1 MVLGLDEL
9 GVAVVGPLPS
19 ALPQLSLPDLSPDA
33 VATMLAPALGIA
45 VVAYSDNVL
54 TARAFAER
62 SDQQID
68 ANQEFLALGVANI
81 AGGLLSGFP
90 VSSSGSRTAIGSSMG
105 SRTQM
110 YSLATLATVLV
121 AVLALG
127 PVIAAFP
134 KAALGA
140 LVVYA
145 AIRLVDVA
153 EIRRVARFRRS
164 ELVLLV
170 ATTLGVF
177 VFGALYGI
185 LLAVALSLG
194 DLLRR
199 VARPHD
205 GILGY
210 VRGLRQHQEPVQDRS
225 RHGRKDAH
233 PDAQPDA
240 AQQGHRLFEAQCPG
254 VPQESPRTPHLV
266 LEGRRGVASQ
276 DDPRPF
282 LVFHDLTD
290 QSPQMIQELRR
301 RLAEGGLIGE
311 LEEVAEGF
319 APLTGEATMREPHL
333 PQSMQHLRG
342 FPGHH
347 KGRDVHQYRRAEAGT
362 DVGRTARKIAELGV
376 EGEGKSPP
384 QIGFCPRRIGM
395 CGRQREAGPEGL
407 NAEVI
412 LLIQHH
418 RGGRP
423 EQQTGPRTDPSGGV
437 QPGQFTGDQLPL
449 MQQDPLALAQAVH
462 PDHSGPGEPRRLAGG
477 RLDHP
482 DHTFAVQ
489 RRIPT
494 PERPS
499 SQVPSQAHPGG
510 NDQGAVRPGRV
521 QPGERP
527 IMVEPVGGHSATSR
541 SCRSRSRSS
550 AASSKRSAAT
560 AAAST
565 ASNRATCCSAVRAPA
580 ATADCPGASPT
591 WRVAPCTRRSSSR
604 RGRSKVS
611 QQVGHPNRPDAWKSL
626 RVASH
631 AGQWT
636 SGAAAA
642 ASMAPP
648 LPMAARNAPSGVSS
662 TSESVATPRSAAH
675 RLQRW
680 SVRTSPPSA
689 CVRWTTASRW

>member
-1 MVLGLDEL
+1 MTVATTFPGITVWRTYQRGWLRGDLLAGVTVAAYLIPQVMAYAQIAGLPPAAGLLAIIAPTLVYAVLGSSRQLSVGPESTTALMTATAVAAVGVSGPEAYAALAAALAVVTGALCILGWAFGLGFLADLFSKPVLVGYLAGVAVLMVVSQIDSLTGIEVSGDSMPAEAWSALTHLSDVHAPTLVLSSTLLVLLLLSAHFFPRLPNPLLAALLGAAAVMVLGLDEL

-210 VRGLRQHQEPVQDRS
+210 VRGMAGMHDVD
-225 RHGRKDAH
+225 DF
-233 PDAQPDA
+233 PDAVQVPGLVVYRYDSPLFFANAEDFHTRALAAVDDA
-240 AQQGHRLFEAQCPG
+240 DDPVEWLIINAEANVEVDLTSLDALARL
-254 VPQESPRTPHLV
+254 HDDLV
-266 LEGRRGVASQ
+266 ARGVVLAMARVKQ
-276 DDPRPF
+276 DLLD
-282 LVFHDLTD
+282 DL
-290 QSPQMIQELRR
+290 
-301 RLAEGGLIGE
+301 
-311 LEEVAEGF
+311 
-319 APLTGEATMREPHL
+319 EA
-333 PQSMQHLRG
+333 
-342 FPGHH
+342 
-347 KGRDVHQYRRAEAGT
+347 AG
-362 DVGRTARKIAELGV
+362 
-376 EGEGKSPP
+376 
-384 QIGFCPRRIGM
+384 
-395 CGRQREAGPEGL
+395 
-407 NAEVI
+407 
-412 LLIQHH
+412 
-418 RGGRP
+418 
-423 EQQTGPRTDPSGGV
+423 
-437 QPGQFTGDQLPL
+437 
-449 MQQDPLALAQAVH
+449 
-462 PDHSGPGEPRRLAGG
+462 
-477 RLDHP
+477 LDHAIGTEHFYP
-482 DHTFAVQ
+482 TLPTAVTAYLSWHAQ
-489 RRIPT
+489 THGTTHPFG
-494 PERPS
+494 P
-499 SQVPSQAHPGG
+499 VP
-510 NDQGAVRPGRV
+510 
-521 QPGERP
+521 
-527 IMVEPVGGHSATSR
+527 
-541 SCRSRSRSS
+541 
-550 AASSKRSAAT
+550 
-560 AAAST
+560 
-565 ASNRATCCSAVRAPA
+565 
-580 ATADCPGASPT
+580 
-591 WRVAPCTRRSSSR
+591 
-604 RGRSKVS
+604 
-611 QQVGHPNRPDAWKSL
+611 
-626 RVASH
+626 
-631 AGQWT
+631 
-636 SGAAAA
+636 
-642 ASMAPP
+642 
-648 LPMAARNAPSGVSS
+648 
-662 TSESVATPRSAAH
+662 
-675 RLQRW
+675 
-680 SVRTSPPSA
+680 
-689 CVRWTTASRW
+689 